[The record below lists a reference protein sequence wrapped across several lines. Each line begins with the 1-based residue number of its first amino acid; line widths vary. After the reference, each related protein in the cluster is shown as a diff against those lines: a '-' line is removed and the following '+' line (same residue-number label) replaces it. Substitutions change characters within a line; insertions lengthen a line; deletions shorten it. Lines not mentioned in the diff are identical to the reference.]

1 MITISA
7 CMIVKNEERVLD
19 RCLKSLDGLVDEII
33 LVDTGSTDNT
43 KVIAEKYNC
52 RIFDFEWIDDFAAA
66 RNFSFSKAAKD
77 YIYVADADE
86 YIDEI
91 NRERFYKLK
100 QCLLPEIDVVQMF
113 YTNQLEFNT
122 TYNFDK
128 EYRPKLYKR
137 LRQFSWVD
145 PIHETVQITPV
156 IYDSDIEIIH
166 MPESNHASR
175 DFDFFNK
182 LIDKGISLSDKLH
195 GMYARELFVAG
206 SNEDFL
212 KAESYFI
219 SMLEKELT
227 AEQLKLIQCV
237 LVRCGRI
244 KNDPALI
251 LKHALKNLA
260 SGNASAEVCY
270 DLGEY
275 YLINEDY
282 QEAAIW
288 FMNAAFETEA
298 ELNIHYSK
306 DFSVEKLAECYEK
319 GGNLEQAII
328 YRQQA
333 EELRKEFI

>member
-19 RCLKSLDGLVDEII
+19 RCLKSLEGLVDEII

-52 RIFDFEWIDDFAAA
+52 KIFDFEWIDDFAAA
-66 RNFSFSKAAKD
+66 RNFSFSKADMD

-91 NRERFYKLK
+91 NRESFYKLK
-100 QCLLPEIDVVQMF
+100 QCLLPEIDIVQMF

-145 PIHETVQITPV
+145 PIHETVQINPV
-156 IYDSDIEIIH
+156 IYDSEIEIIH

-175 DFDFFNK
+175 DFNFFHK
-182 LIDKGISLSDKLH
+182 LIDKGITLSDKLL

-206 SNEDFL
+206 NNEDFL
-212 KAESYFI
+212 EAESYFI
-219 SMLEKELT
+219 SVLERDLT
-227 AEQLKLIQCV
+227 PEQLKAIQCV

-244 KNDPALI
+244 KNDAALI

-270 DLGEY
+270 DLGEFY
-275 YLINEDY
+275 FSNGDY
-282 QEAAIW
+282 QEAIIW
-288 FMNAAFETEA
+288 FMNAAYETEA
-298 ELNIHYSK
+298 ELNIRYSK
-306 DFSVEKLAECYEK
+306 DYPLDKLADCFEK
-319 GGNLEQAII
+319 GGNVEQALL

-333 EELRKEFI
+333 VELRNEST

>member
-1 MITISA
+1 
-7 CMIVKNEERVLD
+7 
-19 RCLKSLDGLVDEII
+19 
-33 LVDTGSTDNT
+33 
-43 KVIAEKYNC
+43 
-52 RIFDFEWIDDFAAA
+52 
-66 RNFSFSKAAKD
+66 
-77 YIYVADADE
+77 
-86 YIDEI
+86 
-91 NRERFYKLK
+91 
-100 QCLLPEIDVVQMF
+100 
-113 YTNQLEFNT
+113 
-122 TYNFDK
+122 
-128 EYRPKLYKR
+128 
-137 LRQFSWVD
+137 VD

-175 DFDFFNK
+175 DFNFFNK
-182 LIDKGISLSDKLH
+182 LIGKGISLSDKLL

-219 SMLEKELT
+219 SMLKKELT

-298 ELNIHYSK
+298 ELNIRYSK